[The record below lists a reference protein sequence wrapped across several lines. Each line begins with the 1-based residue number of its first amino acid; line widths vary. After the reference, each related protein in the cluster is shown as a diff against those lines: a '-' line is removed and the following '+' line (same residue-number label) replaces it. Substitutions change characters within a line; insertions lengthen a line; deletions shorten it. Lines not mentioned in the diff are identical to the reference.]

1 MAFDWNLDD
10 QATEDSTLDYLGFE
24 PFGLTQDPVT
34 PAAPVTPVVP
44 PTFTTAAP
52 SRRELRMAALQK
64 QPRRRDR
71 KKDLSIPTA
80 PSPWDVAPQ
89 AAATP
94 AETHTVASAPR
105 PSTDRPVNRRVA
117 GRTPA
122 KPKKPFSRRALP
134 KVLSFGA
141 MVGAAGLLVATSLPA
156 NAFMPA
162 AADAATSVA
171 AAPAAVQKLAPVTA
185 TATAAIGAR
194 DKYTVVSLAQQMA
207 LKFMNSDWSYT
218 NDPNGT
224 IQWPFPVQ
232 VPIATGFGPRH
243 VAGCSFCSTFHE
255 GVDFDPGQGVAIGSI
270 ADGVVSQV
278 VESHAGLGN
287 HVVVD
292 HVINGVKVQSVYGH
306 MLDGSIR
313 VVVGQQVKVTQE
325 LGQVGSTGEST
336 GAHLHLEIHVN
347 DVPIDPFAWLKANAN

>member
-1 MAFDWNLDD
+1 MAFDWNLDN
-10 QATEDSTLDYLGFE
+10 QANEDSTPEYLGFE
-24 PFGLTQDPVT
+24 PFGLSQNPVAPAS
-34 PAAPVTPVVP
+34 PAAPAVP

-64 QPRRRDR
+64 QPRRKDR
-71 KKDLSIPTA
+71 KKDLSIPQA
-80 PSPWDVAPQ
+80 PSPWDVAAP
-89 AAATP
+89 
-94 AETHTVASAPR
+94 VASAPR
-105 PSTDRPVNRRVA
+105 TSADRPSNRRIA
-117 GRTPA
+117 GRGPA

-162 AADAATSVA
+162 SADAATTVA
-171 AAPAAVQKLAPVTA
+171 AAPVAVQKLAPVTA

-313 VVVGQQVKVTQE
+313 VVVGQAVTVTQE

>member
-1 MAFDWNLDD
+1 MAFDWNLDP
-10 QATEDSTLDYLGFE
+10 QANEDSTQDYLGFE
-24 PFGLTQDPVT
+24 PFGLTQDSVA
-34 PAAPVTPVVP
+34 PAAPATSVVP

-52 SRRELRMAALQK
+52 TRRELRMAALQK
-64 QPRRRDR
+64 QPGQKQARRRDR
-71 KKDLSIPTA
+71 KNDLSVPQA

-89 AAATP
+89 QS
-94 AETHTVASAPR
+94 SAPLAISAPTR
-105 PSTDRPVNRRVA
+105 PANRR
-117 GRTPA
+117 GPS

-156 NAFMPA
+156 NAFMPP
-162 AADAATSVA
+162 AADAATVA
-171 AAPAAVQKLAPVTA
+171 VAPVAVQKLAPVTA
-185 TATAAIGAR
+185 SAVTAIGAR
-194 DKYTVVSLAQQMA
+194 DKYTVVSLSQQMA

-270 ADGVVSQV
+270 TAGVVSQV

-292 HVINGVKVQSVYGH
+292 HVVNGVKVQSVYGH

-313 VVVGQQVKVTQE
+313 VVVGQAVTVTQE

>member
-1 MAFDWNLDD
+1 
-10 QATEDSTLDYLGFE
+10 ST
-24 PFGLTQDPVT
+24 
-34 PAAPVTPVVP
+34 
-44 PTFTTAAP
+44 
-52 SRRELRMAALQK
+52 S
-64 QPRRRDR
+64 
-71 KKDLSIPTA
+71 
-80 PSPWDVAPQ
+80 
-89 AAATP
+89 
-94 AETHTVASAPR
+94 R
-105 PSTDRPVNRRVA
+105 PSTSRPSNRRA
-117 GRTPA
+117 TP

-156 NAFMPA
+156 NAFMPV
-162 AADAATSVA
+162 AADAATTVA
-171 AAPAAVQKLAPVTA
+171 VAPVAVQKLAPVTA
-185 TATAAIGAR
+185 TATTAVGAR

-207 LKFMNSDWSYT
+207 LKYMNSDWSYT

-313 VVVGQQVKVTQE
+313 VVVGQAVTVTQE

>member
-1 MAFDWNLDD
+1 MTFDWNLDR
-10 QATEDSTLDYLGFE
+10 QADEDSTQDYLGFE
-24 PFGLTQDPVT
+24 PFGLTQDP
-34 PAAPVTPVVP
+34 AAPVEPAVP
-44 PTFTTAAP
+44 RTSTAAAT

-64 QPRRRDR
+64 QPRQKRARRKDR
-71 KKDLSIPTA
+71 TRDLSVPQA

-89 AAATP
+89 LS
-94 AETHTVASAPR
+94 SAPQQSSAPLAISAPTR
-105 PSTDRPVNRRVA
+105 PANRR
-117 GRTPA
+117 GPA

-156 NAFMPA
+156 NAFMPP
-162 AADAATSVA
+162 AADAATVA
-171 AAPAAVQKLAPVTA
+171 TAPVAVQKLAPVTA
-185 TATAAIGAR
+185 TAATAVTSIGAR
-194 DKYTVVSLAQQMA
+194 DKYTVVSLSQQMA
-207 LKFMNSDWSYT
+207 LKFMNADWSYT

-270 ADGVVSQV
+270 TAGVVSQV
-278 VESHAGLGN
+278 VESHSGLGN

-292 HVINGVKVQSVYGH
+292 HVVKGVKVQSVYGH

-313 VVVGQQVKVTQE
+313 VVVGQAVTVTQE